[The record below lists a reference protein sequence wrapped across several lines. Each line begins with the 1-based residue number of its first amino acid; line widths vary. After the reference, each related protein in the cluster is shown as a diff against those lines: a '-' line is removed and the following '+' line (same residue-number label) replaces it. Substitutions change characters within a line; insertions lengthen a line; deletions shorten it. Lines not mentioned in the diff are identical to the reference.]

1 MTFNTPVLLL
11 AWRRPHT
18 TQQVINAIRAVK
30 PTRMF
35 VACDGPNPKRP
46 GEAAKVMAT
55 REVIEREIDWPCTIE
70 RRYSEVNQGC
80 KLGVSRAIT
89 WFFDQVEA
97 GIILEDDCV
106 PHPDFFYFCSTLL
119 DFYRDD
125 QRVWTITG
133 DNFQNGQRR
142 GHASYYFSKYN
153 HIWGWATWRRAWFN
167 YQVDIPFWPEWKGSE
182 DWENKMPDT
191 LERRYWLRI
200 FDKSHAGMID
210 TWDFLWT
217 ASVWHQGGLT
227 ATPNSNLVSNI
238 GFEEDGTHTKKG
250 GSELEDMAVESLGE
264 LTHPKIV
271 AQNEDADNYV
281 FQHVFGGKYQRLK
294 GLPRRVLRKVQK
306 MSRFIALKLSFL
318 KLFFFSL

>member
-55 REVIEREIDWPCTIE
+55 RQVIEREIDWPCTME
-70 RRYSEVNQGC
+70 WRYSEANQGC

-106 PHPDFFYFCSTLL
+106 PHLDFFYFCSTLL
-119 DFYRDD
+119 DLYRDD

-133 DNFQNGQRR
+133 DNFQHGQKH
-142 GHASYYFSKYN
+142 GDASYYFSKYN
-153 HIWGWATWRRAWFN
+153 HCWGWATWRRAWQH
-167 YQVDIPFWPEWKGSE
+167 YQGGLPFWPQWQGTDS
-182 DWENKMPDT
+182 WNRVLPASQ
-191 LERRYWLRI
+191 ERRYWQRI
-200 FDKSHAGMID
+200 FNRVYRGRADSWAYP
-210 TWDFLWT
+210 WT
-217 ASVWHQGGLT
+217 ACVWYHGGLT

-238 GFEEDGTHTKKG
+238 GFGEDGTHTKKG
-250 GSELEDMAVESLGE
+250 GSEFENMAVECLGE
-264 LTHPKIV
+264 LTNPKIV
-271 AQNEDADNYV
+271 AQHEDADQYV
-281 FQHVFGGKYQRLK
+281 FENLFGGKYQGWKNLSKRIA
-294 GLPRRVLRKVQK
+294 RK
-306 MSRFIALKLSFL
+306 MTRFTVSKL
-318 KLFFFSL
+318 

>member
-70 RRYSEVNQGC
+70 RRYSDVNQGC
-80 KLGVSRAIT
+80 KVGPSSAIT
-89 WFFDQVEA
+89 WFFEQVEA

-142 GHASYYFSKYN
+142 GDVSYYFSKYN
-153 HIWGWATWRRAWFN
+153 HVWGWATWRRAWFN
-167 YQVDIPFWPEWKGSE
+167 YQAKIPFWPEWKRSE
-182 DWENKMPDT
+182 DWKNKMSNT
-191 LERRYWLRI
+191 LERRYWSRI
-200 FDKSHAGMID
+200 FDRVYLEKIKTA
-210 TWDFLWT
+210 WDYPWT
-217 ASVWHQGGLT
+217 ASVWYQGGLT

-238 GFEEDGTHTKKG
+238 GFGEDGTHTKKG
-250 GSELEDMAVESLGE
+250 GSEFENMAVECLGE
-264 LTHPKIV
+264 LTNPKIV
-271 AQNEDADNYV
+271 AQHEDADQYV
-281 FQHVFGGKYQRLK
+281 FENLFGGKYQGWKNLSKRIA
-294 GLPRRVLRKVQK
+294 RK
-306 MSRFIALKLSFL
+306 MTRFTVSKL
-318 KLFFFSL
+318 

>member
-55 REVIEREIDWPCTIE
+55 RQVIEREIDWPCTIE

-89 WFFDQVEA
+89 WFFDQIEA

-119 DFYRDD
+119 DLYRDD
-125 QRVWTITG
+125 QRV
-133 DNFQNGQRR
+133 
-142 GHASYYFSKYN
+142 
-153 HIWGWATWRRAWFN
+153 
-167 YQVDIPFWPEWKGSE
+167 
-182 DWENKMPDT
+182 
-191 LERRYWLRI
+191 
-200 FDKSHAGMID
+200 
-210 TWDFLWT
+210 
-217 ASVWHQGGLT
+217 
-227 ATPNSNLVSNI
+227 
-238 GFEEDGTHTKKG
+238 
-250 GSELEDMAVESLGE
+250 
-264 LTHPKIV
+264 
-271 AQNEDADNYV
+271 
-281 FQHVFGGKYQRLK
+281 
-294 GLPRRVLRKVQK
+294 
-306 MSRFIALKLSFL
+306 
-318 KLFFFSL
+318 

>member
-1 MTFNTPVLLL
+1 MTFNTPVLLM

-18 TQQVINAIRAVK
+18 TQQVINTIRAVK

-55 REVIEREIDWPCTIE
+55 RQVIEREIDWPCTLE

-80 KLGVSRAIT
+80 KVGVSRAIT

-106 PHPDFFYFCSTLL
+106 AHPDFFYFCSTLL
-119 DFYRDD
+119 DLYRDD

-133 DNFQNGQRR
+133 DNFQHGQKR
-142 GHASYYFSKYN
+142 GDASYYFSKYN
-153 HIWGWATWRRAWFN
+153 HCWGWATWRRAWCN
-167 YQVDIPFWPEWKGSE
+167 YQVDIPFWPEWKRSE
-182 DWENKMPDT
+182 DWKNKMPDT

-200 FDKSHAGMID
+200 FDKAHAGMID
-210 TWDFLWT
+210 TWDYPWT
-217 ASVWHQGGLT
+217 ASVWYQGGLS
-227 ATPNSNLVSNI
+227 ATPHCNLVSNI
-238 GFEEDGTHTKKG
+238 GFGEDGAHTKKG
-250 GSELEDMAVESLGE
+250 GSEFENMAVESLGE

-271 AQNEDADNYV
+271 AQHEDADNYA
-281 FQHVFGGKYQRLK
+281 FQNHFGGKYL
-294 GLPRRVLRKVQK
+294 GVSGFPRRVTKKLY
-306 MSRFIALKLSFL
+306 SLLKIVS
-318 KLFFFSL
+318 

>member
-1 MTFNTPVLLL
+1 MTFDTPVLLL

-30 PTRMF
+30 PTHMF
-35 VACDGPNPKRP
+35 VACDGPNPDRP

-55 REVIEREIDWPCTIE
+55 RQVIEREIDWLCTIE

-106 PHPDFFYFCSTLL
+106 PHPDFFPFCSTLL
-119 DFYRDD
+119 DLYRDD

-133 DNFQNGQRR
+133 NNFQNGQRR

-153 HIWGWATWRRAWFN
+153 HCWGWATWRRAWHH
-167 YQVDIPFWPEWKGSE
+167 YQGDLPFWPQWQDS
-182 DWENKMPDT
+182 DQWNRVLPNSQ
-191 LERRYWLRI
+191 ERRYWQRV
-200 FDKSHAGMID
+200 FNRVYRGKVDSWAYP
-210 TWDFLWT
+210 WT
-217 ASVWHQGGLT
+217 ASVWYQGGLT
-227 ATPNSNLVSNI
+227 ATPNSNLVSNV
-238 GFEEDGTHTKKG
+238 GFGEDGAHTKKG
-250 GSELEDMAVESLGE
+250 GSELETMAVSSLGE

-281 FQHVFGGKYQRLK
+281 FQHVFGGKHQGFKR
-294 GLPRRVLRKVQK
+294 LPRWIRRKV
-306 MSRFIALKLSFL
+306 SKLYP
-318 KLFFFSL
+318 KLIR